1 MADASERCDQ
11 SGWERFFGAMVDVLD
26 ESEAMWESPDPDCR
40 EAVQIRLE
48 YAIEGI
54 QSILPFFSETRMVM
68 EEILRNLH
76 QIYRQWMARLET
88 TTAQRILEFSG
99 STRAMLALIRSRCTL
114 KPNDRR

>member
-11 SGWERFFGAMVDVLD
+11 SGWERLFGAMVDVLD

-54 QSILPFFSETRMVM
+54 QSILPFLSETRMVM
-68 EEILRNLH
+68 EEILKCL
-76 QIYRQWMARLET
+76 
-88 TTAQRILEFSG
+88 
-99 STRAMLALIRSRCTL
+99 
-114 KPNDRR
+114 